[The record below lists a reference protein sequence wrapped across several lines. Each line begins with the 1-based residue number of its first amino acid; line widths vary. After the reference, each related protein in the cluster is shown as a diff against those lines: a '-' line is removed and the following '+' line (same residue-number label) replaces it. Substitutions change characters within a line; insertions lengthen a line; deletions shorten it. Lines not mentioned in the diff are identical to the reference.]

1 MAQTPEGALKIAAKK
16 AGMDLATFIAKSE
29 KEKRCTSCKQ
39 WKDRA
44 LFNRDRTRHDG
55 LSAKCLGCSRV
66 KAEDRVVTKGRQSP
80 MRGKQ
85 FSAEARAR
93 MGRPK
98 GFASPMKGVPRSSET
113 KAKISAI
120 VRARAPRGPAAPRYI
135 DGKSA
140 ERQNGRASAEAK
152 RWRYDVMSRD
162 GWMCIHCG
170 DDKGGNLEAHHR
182 KEWAEYPEL
191 RFDVSNGITLCR
203 ACHWLA
209 HAYHGCVPGLN

>member
-1 MAQTPEGALKIAAKK
+1 
-16 AGMDLATFIAKSE
+16 MDLATFVAKSE

-55 LSAKCLGCSRV
+55 LSAKCLGC
-66 KAEDRVVTKGRQSP
+66 T
-80 MRGKQ
+80 
-85 FSAEARAR
+85 
-93 MGRPK
+93 
-98 GFASPMKGVPRSSET
+98 
-113 KAKISAI
+113 
-120 VRARAPRGPAAPRYI
+120 
-135 DGKSA
+135 
-140 ERQNGRASAEAK
+140 
-152 RWRYDVMSRD
+152 
-162 GWMCIHCG
+162 HCG